1 MPKLE
6 NVIDEM
12 KWEELNKIIVE
23 EIKNVE
29 KSEGPNLLVDL
40 IEKFSDELPNIPL
53 VFRRINIEHAYQES
67 TVIGT
72 KRKEQA
78 EQIIRLFIKKIFP
91 EKNRE
96 QQIKI
101 SQLLLTHK
109 EKKQLTLNEIQWFL
123 NKVKDAKK
131 YSVSKEKNKYA
142 ELSEKTEDLL
152 ESMRQKENVKI
163 NRKMQES
170 PTL

>member
-1 MPKLE
+1 MPKLK

-12 KWEELNKIIVE
+12 KWEELNKIIVA

-29 KSEGPNLLVDL
+29 KSEGSSLLVEL
-40 IEKFSDELPNIPL
+40 IEKSSGELPALPLNI
-53 VFRRINIEHAYQES
+53 VYSYQES
-67 TVIGT
+67 TVIGA

-101 SQLLLTHK
+101 SQLLPTHK

-142 ELSEKTEDLL
+142 ELNERTEDWL

-163 NRKMQES
+163 SRREKES